1 MVRPL
6 SEYDLADWRRLRAL
20 THAVKTARYRLI
32 NARYVRRPARA
43 GDVSALVKS
52 LAGKKVLTTIAFGDA
67 EVVEWQVPLVRSNVP
82 SASVHLIA
90 DNSHDDAAAARIAA
104 VCERLK
110 RPYVRLPP
118 NPWSQP
124 SRSHGIALNWVWRN
138 LIHPGAPEAFGF
150 LDHDI
155 FPTAPDDPFAALA
168 AQDCYGVVR
177 TTEKRWFLWPGYCVF
192 RFHRVRDEPL
202 DFGQDWFC
210 GLDTGGGNW
219 RALYQHIDRGSLHEA
234 PTTFQQFKPDIRI
247 DEGAL
252 QWVGPWL
259 HEVGQM
265 VRPELRTE
273 RRDVVRGMIA
283 ASLAAANKT
292 AAPPTVKQA
301 LSSP

>member
-6 SEYDLADWRRLRAL
+6 AEYDLADWRRLRVL
-20 THAVKTARYRLI
+20 THALKTARYRLI
-32 NARYVRRPARA
+32 TAFYVRRAPAA
-43 GDVSALVKS
+43 GDVAAL
-52 LAGKKVLTTIAFGDA
+52 LRRIAGQRVLTTIAFGDA
-67 EVVEWQVPLVRSNVP
+67 EVVEWQIRLVRINVP
-82 SASVHLIA
+82 SAPVHLIA
-90 DNSHDDAAAARIAA
+90 DNSRDDEAAARIAA
-104 VCERLK
+104 VCETLDA
-110 RPYVRLPP
+110 PYVRLPP

-138 LIHPGAPEAFGF
+138 LIRPGEPEAFGF

-155 FPTAPDDPFAALA
+155 FPTAPDDPFAALS

-177 TTEKRWFLWPGYCVF
+177 SAGQRWFLWPGYCVF
-192 RFHRVRDEPL
+192 RFERVRDEAL

-219 RALYQHIDRGSLHEA
+219 RTLYRRIDRRSVKEA
-234 PTTFQQFKPDIRI
+234 STTYQQFKPGIRI

-265 VRPELRTE
+265 VQPELRAE
-273 RRDVVRGMIA
+273 RREVVHRILEP
-283 ASLAAANKT
+283 SLAAASET
-292 AAPPTVKQA
+292 VARPTKKQV
-301 LSSP
+301 